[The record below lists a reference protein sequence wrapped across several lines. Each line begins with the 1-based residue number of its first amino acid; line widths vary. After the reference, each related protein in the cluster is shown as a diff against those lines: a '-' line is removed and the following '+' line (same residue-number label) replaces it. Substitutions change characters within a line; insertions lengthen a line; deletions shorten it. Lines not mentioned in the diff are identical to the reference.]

1 MVSFFSE
8 STSSSITNVFTNIH
22 EFPAVTICNINPF
35 NTKPDNKPFFD
46 DILQRGNFS
55 LAIDSQNSSD
65 LERFRQANSVMKSAI
80 KYLKQEVMF
89 NLLQNESLVDKGFTI
104 QDMLVSCTFEDFQCN
119 TKDFVYSRS
128 FNYGNCYTFNSALNN
143 LSSMPLTV
151 QTGLQASFQLELFS
165 GIEGLND
172 AYSIE
177 HGIVVFIHSRTLNPD
192 FNGVRTYV
200 QTGAS
205 SNIALTK
212 TNHQQVS
219 TVGNPCRDDITPTES
234 DSIYYKLAAQWDEYT
249 LQTCRAIY
257 YEIEV
262 IIKNCQCISLKTL
275 QYDLLSRR
283 FNVSLCHGSVNSACE
298 IKQNS
303 LNTELVIPFS
313 DCPLECERITYEA
326 KVNIG
331 SYPGKSYINLLNET
345 DNVTNFSDQF
355 DRGYVMVRI
364 YFETTYETVITTSKQ
379 IQPDQL
385 IGLIGKCWVC
395 GFVEIVVKRLNL
407 IVF

>member
-1 MVSFFSE
+1 
-8 STSSSITNVFTNIH
+8 
-22 EFPAVTICNINPF
+22 
-35 NTKPDNKPFFD
+35 
-46 DILQRGNFS
+46 
-55 LAIDSQNSSD
+55 
-65 LERFRQANSVMKSAI
+65 MKSAI

-89 NLLQNESLVDKGFTI
+89 NVGLNDSLVDKGFTI
-104 QDMLVSCTFEDFQCN
+104 EDMLVSCTFEDLQCS

-177 HGIVVFIHSRTLNPD
+177 QGIVVFIHSRTLNPD
-192 FNGVRTYV
+192 FNGVRTHV
-200 QTGAS
+200 QTGALT
-205 SNIALTK
+205 NIGLTK
-212 TNHQQVS
+212 TNRQQVS
-219 TVGNPCRDDITPTES
+219 TVGNPCRDDITPIET

-257 YEIEV
+257 YEIKV

-283 FNVSLCHGSVNSACE
+283 FNVSLCHGEANSECE
-298 IKQNS
+298 IKQNL
-303 LNTELVIPFS
+303 LNIDLEVPFS
-313 DCPLECERITYEA
+313 DCPLECNRITFDTD
-326 KVNIG
+326 VNIG
-331 SYPGKSYINLLNET
+331 SYPGKSYINLLKKT
-345 DNVTNFSDQF
+345 GDNQSEPVSDLRVTSFL
-355 DRGYVMVRI
+355 MVRI
-364 YFETTYETVITTSKQ
+364 YFETTYETMISTSKK

-385 IGLIGKCWVC
+385 VGLIGK
-395 GFVEIVVKRLNL
+395 
-407 IVF
+407 